1 MYYLYFIY
9 AKMDINMKWKEM
21 KIGMFRIRSWS
32 RLTHNCRDVG
42 SLASFKVKEGTERLP
57 NLLDSATNESI
68 SMYSCP
74 WRHFS
79 QALQCRLEGS
89 LGIFSAKKILLVYA
103 EEPTRPLQVV
113 TLRCNG
119 IAQILDVNKP
129 KTSLKKCMHTV
140 SNFISFNL
148 SNVGEYSGDK
158 VEMRKDHIQV

>member
-9 AKMDINMKWKEM
+9 AKMDINMKWKEI

-42 SLASFKVKEGTERLP
+42 SLASFKVKEGTETSELAWFCNKWKHFDVFLP
-57 NLLDSATNESI
+57 MASLFTSATV
-68 SMYSCP
+68 P
-74 WRHFS
+74 LGRVFRHIFGKKNI
-79 QALQCRLEGS
+79 A
-89 LGIFSAKKILLVYA
+89 GICWGANKAIASRY
-103 EEPTRPLQVV
+103 V
-113 TLRCNG
+113 TLQSG

-129 KTSLKKCMHTV
+129 KTSLKKYMHTV